1 MDRRNACRTLAA
13 FAAFPVAL
21 VDAQP
26 SDRIRVAW
34 VSMDHDGSDSPPL
47 AAFRAGMATLGHVE
61 GRNLT
66 LDGWWGQGSAERLQA
81 MADDPKQPR
90 PDVFVTQGGS
100 ALAPLLAAR
109 VRTPIVFGM
118 SADPVEAKIVESYAR
133 PGGNITGVTLFAA
146 ELTGKRLGLL
156 KVVLP
161 DLKRVAVIANPQHP
175 GSTKEV
181 QAARDAAAAL
191 GLAVRYFPVQTESE
205 LDAALAEISKARID
219 AAMVIFDGFALE
231 NAARIGAYS
240 VQNRIAVVAGWATAA
255 QRGSLMAYG
264 PVSAEIYRRVASYVD
279 LIHKGAKPGDLPIEQ
294 PTQFEFVVNLH
305 TAKALGLTIPASLL
319 ASADKVIQ

>member
-1 MDRRNACRTLAA
+1 MRRSRSLSPTPSRRTG
-13 FAAFPVAL
+13 FASPG
-21 VDAQP
+21 
-26 SDRIRVAW
+26 SRW
-34 VSMDHDGSDSPPL
+34 VHDGSDSPPL

-146 ELTGKRLGLL
+146 ELTGRQPRPAEGGAAGPEARRGDRQSTASRLDQGGAGGTRRGSRARAGRAPLSG
-156 KVVLP
+156 P
-161 DLKRVAVIANPQHP
+161 DRRR
-175 GSTKEV
+175 
-181 QAARDAAAAL
+181 ARCGA
-191 GLAVRYFPVQTESE
+191 
-205 LDAALAEISKARID
+205 AEISKARID

-240 VQNRIAVVAGWATAA
+240 VQNRIAVIAGWATAA

-264 PVSAEIYRRVASYVD
+264 PVSAEIPARRVVCRPDPQGREAGRPAD
-279 LIHKGAKPGDLPIEQ
+279 RAAN
-294 PTQFEFVVNLH
+294 QFEFVVNLH